1 MQLCPLI
8 QNTYKTL
15 DVDAFLMRFGL
26 SVEQIRKSAPE
37 IRSKIVRS

>member
-1 MQLCPLI
+1 MQLCPLV

-15 DVDAFLMRFGL
+15 DVNAFLMPFGL
-26 SVEQIRKSAPE
+26 SVEQIRKIVPE